1 MVSIPKRDYLPIS
14 SISMIGTCETR
25 FLESVM
31 GKQKITSLMKKGKEK
46 HEELTEGLP
55 QIKKDEALKK
65 IKSGIKCS
73 FRELNVIDEKLKAI
87 GRIDELQFD
96 GGFINNKRTATLID
110 DKYPKRIYGT
120 MPLYYKLQLAAY
132 TSAIHNSV
140 DYSKICVITKAVL
153 LCRNYDH
160 SIAKDFE
167 VKKEEL
173 MSWEDNVSEAIGV
186 AWEIFRNKKEPEHR
200 RFDVSSNEWLECFCN
215 R

>member
-1 MVSIPKRDYLPIS
+1 MQRNYLPIS
-14 SISMIGTCETR
+14 SISMMGTCETK
-25 FLESVM
+25 FLESVL
-31 GKQKITSLMKKGKEK
+31 GKQKVTNLMKKGKEK

-55 QIKKDEALKK
+55 QIKKGEVLEK
-65 IKSGIKCS
+65 IKSGIKCG
-73 FRELNVIDEKLKAI
+73 FRELTVIDEKLKAI
-87 GRIDELQFD
+87 GRIDELQFT

-110 DKYPKRIYGT
+110 DKYPKRVYDI

-140 DYSKICVITKAVL
+140 DYSKICVVTKAIL

-167 VKKEEL
+167 VKKDEL
-173 MSWEDNVSEAIGV
+173 MSWEVNVPEVTDA
-186 AWEIFRNKKEPEHR
+186 AWEIFKNKKEPEHR
-200 RFDVSSNEWLECFCN
+200 RFDVSSSKWLECFCN